1 MPKTVGKIREPW
13 LTWKVHYTVQP
24 IILIRFHPATLALPC
39 PAISLSLYTHI
50 HKKKKMKLSFVAMA
64 LAAAYGA
71 SAGVV
76 ITPVFLN
83 QVVAKVKGDCAF
95 GEVTPHGCG

>member
-1 MPKTVGKIREPW
+1 
-13 LTWKVHYTVQP
+13 
-24 IILIRFHPATLALPC
+24 
-39 PAISLSLYTHI
+39 
-50 HKKKKMKLSFVAMA
+50 MKLSLVTMV

-95 GEVTPHGCG
+95 GEVTPNGCA